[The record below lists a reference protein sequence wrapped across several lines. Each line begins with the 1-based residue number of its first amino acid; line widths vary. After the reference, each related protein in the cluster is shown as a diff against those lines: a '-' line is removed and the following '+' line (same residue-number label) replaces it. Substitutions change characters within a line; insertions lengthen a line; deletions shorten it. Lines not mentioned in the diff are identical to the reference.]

1 MALIDGITQAQDELT
16 QWRRELHANP
26 EIGFAEQA
34 TAAFVA
40 EKLESFGLTVHQK
53 IGGTGVVGVL
63 NRGNETRA
71 VGLRADMDALP
82 LQEHNEFP
90 HRSQNAGV
98 MHACGHDG
106 HTVMLLAAARYL
118 SQSQSFRGTV
128 NFIFQPAEEGL
139 GGAKAMIADGLFE
152 QFPCDVLY
160 AMHNAPGLPLGTI
173 AATAGTATAAGA
185 FFDINIVGR
194 GAHGAFPDHSIDPVV
209 LAAELIN
216 SLQTIVSRNVR
227 PRDVAVLSITQVH
240 AGDAYNVIPS
250 SASLA
255 GTVRTFSTKVM
266 ALIEQRMRDLA
277 KGLEA
282 AHGATLEVDFRTVFH
297 PVVNDPIATATAV
310 SVAQALVGQA
320 QVECSLPPGT
330 GSEDFSFMLEQVPGC
345 YLLLG
350 NGDSPTSHP
359 VHHPEYD
366 FNDEAL
372 GYGASL
378 FAKLVERELA
388 PGNPT

>member
-1 MALIDGITQAQDELT
+1 MSLIDSISAEQDELA
-16 QWRRELHANP
+16 QWRRALHANP

-34 TAAFVA
+34 TASFVA
-40 EKLESFGLTVHQK
+40 SKLESFGLAVHTQ

-82 LQEHNEFP
+82 LQEHNHFD
-90 HRSQNAGV
+90 HRSKNDGV

-118 SQSQSFRGTV
+118 ADSDKFRGTV

-160 AMHNAPGLPLGTI
+160 ALHNAPGLPVGTI
-173 AATAGTATAAGA
+173 AASTGTVTAAGA
-185 FFDINIVGR
+185 FFDIKVIGR
-194 GAHGAFPDHSIDPVV
+194 GAHGAFPDHAIDPVV

-216 SLQTIVSRNVR
+216 SLQSIVSRNVR
-227 PRDVAVLSITQVH
+227 PKDVAVLSITQVH
-240 AGDAYNVIPS
+240 AGDAYNVIPNE
-250 SASLA
+250 ASLA

-266 ALIEQRMRDLA
+266 EKIEQRVRAIADGLA
-277 KGLEA
+277 L
-282 AHGATLEVDFRTVFH
+282 AHGATIEVDFRTVFH
-297 PVVNDPIATATAV
+297 PVVNDAEAAATAV
-310 SVAQALVGQA
+310 RVAQAMVGEA
-320 QVECSLPPGT
+320 KVECGLPPGT
-330 GSEDFSFMLEQVPGC
+330 GSEDFSFMLEQVPGA

-350 NGDSPTSHP
+350 NGDAPDSHP

-366 FNDEAL
+366 FNDDAI

-378 FAKLVERELA
+378 FAKLVEHELA
-388 PGNPT
+388 PG